1 MVKKKFFSYIIV
13 RCPILYLRFIYEFRC
28 IGKCFIYELKNCR
41 KLCLDPIVRPTPNN
55 CLVYSFGI
63 GYDFSFD
70 AAMGKYGCQVFSFD
84 DDSAHELLD
93 RNPYPR

>member
-1 MVKKKFFSYIIV
+1 MCRKMS
-13 RCPILYLRFIYEFRC
+13 FIY
-28 IGKCFIYELKNCR
+28 CR